1 MSQQS
6 AAAPDVT
13 RTWSAIVRRW
23 PVVVGLLGAAF
34 VAILS
39 PDRQTVV
46 ISLLVALACYLAAAA
61 LGVPWVAWAAIPVA
75 SLLVTVGA
83 FIGIDPWF
91 MLGGASVVLIVLGL
105 VLGASRAALAAQSLA
120 LVGYGGIGLIALS
133 LGPLVGAV
141 LASLALMA
149 HAVWDVVHYRR
160 NAVVSRS
167 LAEACMFFDVPL
179 GLAVIILVLN
189 ASLA

>member
-141 LASLALMA
+141 LASLALMV